1 MEVRLGREMAAHVLQ
16 TVVSVGPYT
25 LNATRTASTMSPASS
40 AGTASPPTSAV
51 SFARRSF
58 RSLSLRHERTNPRH
72 VVGVACTKV
81 TSSRAM
87 RSDSA
92 LGSAAVSRDA
102 NTVLP
107 PTQRGRK
114 SSRPA
119 MSKHTVVTAQST
131 TLVSTPVVSSME

>member
-1 MEVRLGREMAAHVLQ
+1 MEVRFGRLITAHVLH

-25 LNATRTASTMSPASS
+25 LKATRVASTISPASS

-51 SFARRSF
+51 SPPSRDVVSPPHDRIS
-58 RSLSLRHERTNPRH
+58 PRH
-72 VVGVACTKV
+72 VVGVACTKL

-87 RSDSA
+87 RSDKA
-92 LGSAAVSRDA
+92 FGSAAVSRDA
-102 NTVLP
+102 STVLP

-119 MSKHTVVTAQST
+119 MSKHTVVTAHNA
-131 TLVSTPVVSSME
+131 TLVSIPVVSSME